1 VTKSELIAHLAM
13 QHPHLRL
20 PDIELVVGTIF
31 EEVSAA
37 LARGDRVELRGFGA
51 FTTRKRDPRQGRNPR
66 TGEAVSVEGKGMPHF
81 RPGKELR
88 ARVNG
93 GRDPGEGE

>member
-1 VTKSELIAHLAM
+1 MTKSELIAHLAA
-13 QHPHLRL
+13 QHPHLRQ

-31 EEVSAA
+31 DQITAA

-51 FTTRKRDPRQGRNPR
+51 FTTRQRDARQGRNPR
-66 TGEAVSVEGKGMPHF
+66 TGEAVAVARKGMPHF

-88 ARVNG
+88 IRVNG
-93 GRDPGEGE
+93 GKDPNEPG

>member
-1 VTKSELIAHLAM
+1 MTKSELIAHLAL
-13 QHPHLRL
+13 QHSHLRL

-66 TGEAVSVEGKGMPHF
+66 TGEAVAVAGKGMPHF

-88 ARVNG
+88 IRVNG
-93 GRDPGEGE
+93 GQDPGEGN